1 MLSCS
6 IGCLARKLLM
16 PISFHRLIRQIAG
29 FTDTLLRRSSTG
41 TAGWLT
47 RCLPILLLSGCAQI
61 THQPTLAGKAWDV
74 RHRRMLTLSEVMR
87 HAAAVDIVL
96 IGETHDNPT
105 HHAIETALL
114 ETLSAR
120 RAAVLVMEQ
129 YDLEQQPA
137 LDAIA
142 RSRDNPLMRLTA
154 LQKLMG
160 TGWEW
165 PGYQPLLAAAVHN
178 NLPVIAANAS
188 RANLRQV
195 ALQGFDALGPD
206 NAARLGLDTG
216 WSKPQQTLLLG
227 EIAEGHCGS
236 LPAEAVSAIALAQR
250 ARDALMADRIL
261 AQSAA
266 PIIAVLGRGHVRHDI
281 GVPVYLKRRAEN
293 RRFITIG
300 LVEAGDSNVAS
311 DYDSSALGV
320 LYDYVVFSAP
330 TPRKSDPCEAFAP
343 ASKK

>member
-1 MLSCS
+1 
-6 IGCLARKLLM
+6 M
-16 PISFHRLIRQIAG
+16 PISIHRLIRQFVCFSDG
-29 FTDTLLRRSSTG
+29 LLRRSSTRA
-41 TAGWLT
+41 TSWIT

-61 THQPTLAGKAWDV
+61 THQPTLAGTAWDV
-74 RHRRMLTLSEVMR
+74 RHQRMLTLSEVLR
-87 HAAAVDIVL
+87 HSDAADIVL
-96 IGETHDNPT
+96 IGETHDNAT
-105 HHAIETALL
+105 HHAIESTLL
-114 ETLSAR
+114 ESLSAR
-120 RAAVLVMEQ
+120 RSAVLVMEQ

-142 RSRDNPLMRLTA
+142 RSHDDQATRLTA
-154 LQKLMG
+154 LQKFMG

-165 PGYQPLLAAAVHN
+165 PGYQPLLAAALRN
-178 NLPVIAANAS
+178 NLPVIAGNAS
-188 RANLRQV
+188 RATLRQV
-195 ALQGFDALGPD
+195 ALQGFDALGPGS
-206 NAARLGLDTG
+206 ASRLGLDTG

-266 PIIAVLGRGHVRHDI
+266 PVIAILGRGHVRHDI
-281 GVPVYLKRRAEN
+281 GVPVYLKRRAED
-293 RRFITIG
+293 RHFITIG
-300 LVEAGDSNVAS
+300 LVEAGDSKVAS

-330 TPRKSDPCEAFAP
+330 TLRKSDPCEAFVP